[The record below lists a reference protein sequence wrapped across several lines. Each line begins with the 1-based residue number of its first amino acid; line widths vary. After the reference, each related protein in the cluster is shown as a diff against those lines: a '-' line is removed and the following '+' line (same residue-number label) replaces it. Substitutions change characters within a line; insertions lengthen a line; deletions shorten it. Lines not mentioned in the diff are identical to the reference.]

1 MAVAP
6 ALDTPLEHRIER
18 TPFADDQERLA
29 GEKYRRKFAAMNY
42 RLDCNLEVI
51 EQRLLGYV
59 QRSRGHPYVDAR
71 EFHCDLVLVRDSL
84 LGHGDRELADG
95 DLKDLLRLSKS
106 FGFHLAA
113 LDVRQESTRHTEA
126 VAELLATCDVSDAYA
141 TLDEE
146 AKLTLLSQ
154 LIHGEI
160 ACAIPRT
167 ELSESTSEVVE
178 LFFNIAELRSEVAT
192 ERIGQYVISMTHEAS
207 HILEV
212 TWIASLAGLCR
223 CLRRLTTCS
232 VLNGAEARIW

>member
-1 MAVAP
+1 M
-6 ALDTPLEHRIER
+6 
-18 TPFADDQERLA
+18 
-29 GEKYRRKFAAMNY
+29 
-42 RLDCNLEVI
+42 
-51 EQRLLGYV
+51 
-59 QRSRGHPYVDAR
+59 
-71 EFHCDLVLVRDSL
+71 
-84 LGHGDRELADG
+84 GHGDRELADG
-95 DLKDLLRLSKS
+95 DLKDLLRLSES

-212 TWIASLAGLCR
+212 TWLASLAGLCDFGATVRNELGVVPLFETIDDLQRVER
-223 CLRRLTTCS
+223 C
-232 VLNGAEARIW
+232 